1 MNSIQEK
8 HDTTYIQGSG
18 NPSSEHECKLQQML
32 HLETDPQSDS
42 YKYRWVLNIYY
53 WQYSQ
58 AHEYK
63 LIIIWQFVYNHTYSV
78 MSLG

>member
-53 WQYSQ
+53 WQYS
-58 AHEYK
+58 
-63 LIIIWQFVYNHTYSV
+63 
-78 MSLG
+78 